1 MWRLQGCRPMST
13 KLPVAHSNSTPNWH
27 FDPAPLRRIKSACL
41 CLVLLLAVNVACSP
55 LSPGNSAG
63 FDKGI
68 EIRGLRIQNQSFR
81 LITQV
86 SLLVTRTGEFI
97 SCGNIPI
104 NGECSTTFPLRQ
116 YQGNQI
122 EIKWKQGSEEW
133 SSGEFV
139 VDPSDSI
146 DQSRP
151 AMVRVI
157 ITTQGLAIT
166 ELVQ

>member
-1 MWRLQGCRPMST
+1 M
-13 KLPVAHSNSTPNWH
+13 KLPVAHSNSVPDRH
-27 FDPAPLRRIKSACL
+27 FDPAPLWGSKSAWCCL
-41 CLVLLLAVNVACSP
+41 LLLLAINAACSS
-55 LSPGNSAG
+55 LSPATSGET
-63 FDKGI
+63 DKGI

-86 SLLVTRTGEFI
+86 SLLVTRAGEFI

-104 NGECSTTFPLRQ
+104 TGECSTTFPLRQ

-122 EIKWKQGSEEW
+122 EIKWKQGTEEW

-139 VDPSDSI
+139 VDPPDSI
-146 DQSRP
+146 DPSRP

-157 ITTQGLAIT
+157 ITRQGLAIT